1 LVYLVAAIIVL
12 IVLIIVGI
20 LVVPFQISVELL
32 RQNTTNQG
40 YIRIRWLKIKII
52 DRELIKPPSKKEK
65 AGKKVTKKR
74 EFDFNRIPKI
84 ISLSMESFP
93 EFMNILKS
101 FLRSVSIE
109 RISLNSIIGLG
120 DSADTAMVG
129 GFLYSVVA
137 VVNVLPNTYFS
148 VEPDLQNERLEGSL
162 NVKLKLILLWIVL
175 EFLKALTKKPFRSLL
190 GELRKMRG

>member
-1 LVYLVAAIIVL
+1 MAYLIAAIIVL
-12 IVLIIVGI
+12 IIVLIIIGI
-20 LVVPFQISVELL
+20 LVVPFQISVELF

-40 YIRIRWLKIKII
+40 YLRVRWLKLKII
-52 DRELIKPPSKKEK
+52 DKKLIQPSKKEK
-65 AGKKVTKKR
+65 KPEKR
-74 EFDFNRIPKI
+74 EFDINRIPKI
-84 ISLSMESFP
+84 ISLSLESLP

-109 RISLNSIIGLG
+109 RISLNSIIGLE
-120 DSADTAMVG
+120 DSADTAMLG
-129 GFLYSVVA
+129 GFLYSVAA

-162 NVKLKLILLWIVL
+162 NVKLKLILLWIVI
-175 EFLKALTKKPFRSLL
+175 EFLNALTKKPFRSFL